1 MDQLLANALDIGISE
16 AEFWDM
22 TIGELE
28 RRGESATRLEKAK
41 LKEKATFDYTLAM
54 LIGRAFGASEEHP
67 FPELFDVYPPIFA
80 DDIKKREEE
89 ESARKAQLSAIR
101 FMQFAQSFNQKF
113 AEEANNE

>member
-1 MDQLLANALDIGISE
+1 MLDNALDLGISE
-16 AEFWDM
+16 QEFWNM

-28 RRGESATRLEKAK
+28 RKVESCKRLDKIR
-41 LKEKATFDYTLAM
+41 LKEKATLDYTLAM

-67 FPELFDVYPPIFA
+67 FPNLYDVYPSIFD

-89 ESARKAQLSAIR
+89 ESARQAQLSAIR
-101 FMQFAQSFNQKF
+101 FIQFAQSFNKKF

>member
-1 MDQLLANALDIGISE
+1 MLENALDMGISE
-16 AEFWDM
+16 HEFWNM

-28 RRGESATRLEKAK
+28 RKADSQQRLEKNR

-67 FPELFDVYPPIFA
+67 FPGLFDAYPSIFA
-80 DDIKKREEE
+80 DDVKKREEE

-101 FMQFAQSFNQKF
+101 FIQFAQSFNSKF
-113 AEEANNE
+113 DKEANNE

>member
-1 MDQLLANALDIGISE
+1 MLENALDMGISE
-16 AEFWDM
+16 QEFWNM

-28 RRGESATRLEKAK
+28 RKADSCRRLDKHR

-67 FPELFDVYPPIFA
+67 FPGLYDVYPNLFA
-80 DDIKKREEE
+80 DDIKRREEE
-89 ESARKAQLSAIR
+89 ESARQAQLSAIR
-101 FMQFAQSFNQKF
+101 FIQFAQSFNKKF

>member
-1 MDQLLANALDIGISE
+1 MGISE
-16 AEFWDM
+16 RAFWNM

-28 RRGESATRLEKAK
+28 RKAESYKRLEQHR

-54 LIGRAFGASEEHP
+54 LVGRAFGASEEHP
-67 FPELFDVYPPIFA
+67 FPGLFDVYPAIFA

-89 ESARKAQLSAIR
+89 ESARKAQLSAVR
-101 FMQFAQSFNQKF
+101 FIQFAHSFNRKF

>member
-1 MDQLLANALDIGISE
+1 MLENALDYGISE
-16 AEFWDM
+16 HDFWNM

-28 RRGESATRLEKAK
+28 RKAASCKRLDKHK

-54 LIGRAFGASEEHP
+54 LIGRAFGADEQHP
-67 FPELFDVYPPIFA
+67 FPDLFDVYPELFK

-101 FMQFAQSFNQKF
+101 FIQFAQSFNAKYDK
-113 AEEANNE
+113 EANNE